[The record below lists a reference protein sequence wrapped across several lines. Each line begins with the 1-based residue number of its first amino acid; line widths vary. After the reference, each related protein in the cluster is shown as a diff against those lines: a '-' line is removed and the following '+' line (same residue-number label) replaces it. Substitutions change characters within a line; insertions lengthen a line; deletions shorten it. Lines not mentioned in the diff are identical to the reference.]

1 MSRNSYDEQAEAD
14 SYRLHWVLF
23 IGGSR
28 YNFMVAKS

>member
-1 MSRNSYDEQAEAD
+1 MSRNSFDDHQKPFRIGYIG
-14 SYRLHWVLF
+14 LCL